1 MARRIISQPL
11 LRLRTLSRDQFPLPW
26 RLWELGRLDVAASMV
41 LLVGLIQGLI
51 FLTIVPPWQHYD
63 EPTHFEYAWLIA
75 NWGRL
80 PQPGDVDY
88 TMRREVAASML
99 AHDFYRNLPKPN
111 LLTDSGEIW
120 IGVTE
125 LVHPPAYYLWVSL
138 PVYLTR
144 YLPIELQLYAARCAS
159 LVLFM
164 LTLGIT
170 LASMRELT
178 PPGHPLR
185 WLVPLAMALLPPFV
199 DLMTAVNND
208 VGAIFVTT
216 LFFWQA
222 LRLIRRGLTLW
233 RVFGLALIAALALL
247 TKNTAA
253 VVVLLTPLAIVLAF
267 WQQRGWPW
275 RWLLLAGAIAL
286 PVAGLAL
293 LGWGDAARW
302 YRWHAATSQTSTTR
316 AVTPNAPLGRAVLRL
331 TTSDQPRALLAP
343 VWSTEAARL
352 RGQPVTVGAWVWASQ
367 PVTITQP
374 TLALSTHSVGN
385 FPATT
390 LPLALTQAPLFVSQ
404 VITVPQDA
412 ATVAFYVEVP
422 PLQSA
427 SAIDVYLD
435 GAIVLAGAYAAES
448 PPQFAGPDGS
458 HGSWQGRSFTNLI
471 RNGSAEAAWPRLRP
485 WVEHLLATY
494 GRRSPAQTLTALF
507 DIDRTAPLLNTI
519 VGYRLLFSL
528 FGTFGW
534 AHINLPSVW
543 WWSFVVA
550 ILGAGIGVCRWLL
563 SRRYAAPSSLAPSLG
578 LLGMGALLVWGN
590 SLLRALPLLDGQLLL
605 PVARYGFPA
614 IVPTVLTL
622 VGGWWTLPPRRW
634 GWLGAGTLIA
644 LLLTLC
650 FVSYWTIWA
659 FYN

>member
-1 MARRIISQPL
+1 
-11 LRLRTLSRDQFPLPW
+11 
-26 RLWELGRLDVAASMV
+26 MV
-41 LLVGLIQGLI
+41 LLVGLIQGVI

-99 AHDFYRNLPKPN
+99 AHDFYRNLAKPN

-125 LVHPPAYYLWVSL
+125 LVHPPAYYIWASL
-138 PVYLTR
+138 PVYLAR

-159 LVLFM
+159 LVLLL
-164 LTLGIT
+164 LTIAMA

-222 LRLIRRGLTLW
+222 LRLIRHGLTLW
-233 RVFGLALIAALALL
+233 RVLGLALIAALALL

-302 YRWHAATSQTSTTR
+302 YRWHAATSQTSSTR
-316 AVTPNAPLGRAVLRL
+316 VATSDAPLGRAALRL
-331 TTSDQPRALLAP
+331 TTGDQPRALLTP
-343 VWSTEAARL
+343 VWSTGAARL

-367 PVTITQP
+367 PITITQP
-374 TLALSTHSVGN
+374 TLALSTRDVGN

-390 LPLALTQAPLFVSQ
+390 LPLALTTTPLFVSQ
-404 VITVPQDA
+404 VITVPHDA
-412 ATVAFYVEVP
+412 VTIAFYVEVP
-422 PLQSA
+422 PLQPA

-435 GAIVLAGAYAAES
+435 GAIVLAGAYTAES
-448 PPQFAGPDGS
+448 PPQFAGPDGD

-471 RNGSAEAAWPRLRP
+471 RNGSAETAWPRLRP

-494 GRRSPAQTLTALF
+494 GRRSPAQILVSLF
-507 DIDRTAPLLNTI
+507 DIDRVGPFMFTA
-519 VGYRLLFSL
+519 VAGRLFFSA

-534 AHINLPSVW
+534 SNVNLSAGWQWV
-543 WWSFVVA
+543 FLA
-550 ILGAGIGVCRWLL
+550 LAAGALAGIGRWLL
-563 SRRYAAPSSLAPSLG
+563 LRQQQKVALPGLYPALA
-578 LLGMGALLVWGN
+578 LLLLSGCLVWGN
-590 SLLRALPLLDGQLLL
+590 AFLRTLPLLDGHVFL

-614 IVPTVLTL
+614 ILPALLGLT
-622 VGGWWTLPPRRW
+622 GGWWMLVPQRW
-634 GWLGAGTLIA
+634 RWLGTAVPIAA
-644 LLLTLC
+644 LLIINLA
-650 FVSYWTIWA
+650 SIWTVWS
-659 FYN
+659 FWQLR